1 MDSATRA
8 ARALLEAARGDE
20 QVEFEASFGPY
31 GVDEEGFR
39 RVLRALG
46 AAAGFVGRR
55 APPQL
60 DVTATTTPAR
70 LTVVGAA
77 DIEAYCRSGG
87 TATPTPTA
95 VAIEK
100 SVAME
105 PVRHPDLGLVFHAR
119 KEKRVDDVLGV
130 ARALGRA
137 PAKNFRHKQRISFT
151 SPDYAFR
158 VDCTV
163 VAQSTGA
170 APRLDAPPR
179 FEIEV
184 ELVDRVPPAN
194 ELAAQLSR
202 LLVAVYKNL
211 EASPFVVGAAEK
223 AAVLAEVRALAGAA
237 PIGPKPATL
246 TWEHLLPPTEGR
258 ISVLEGY
265 TVTDKA
271 DGDRAQLYIA
281 RDGRAFLVYGG
292 QDVRFTGMDPV
303 PALAGTLVDGEHV
316 RRWRVAAGADLVAVE
331 QTAFLAFDIYFHA
344 GEPVSAQPL
353 WGPVDAATPQAGSR
367 VARLEA
373 LAVAL
378 APASKTAFVQFRA
391 KRFFAGD
398 GADLLAAA
406 GRVLEADPPYE
417 TDGIILTPALLPVGA
432 NYESEKPSIRAVAW
446 RRALKWKPPEK
457 NSIDF
462 LVRFMGPADLGD
474 GVPRRTV
481 RLMVGAPERVSADIL
496 TVLAAV
502 AAPKR
507 GGDRYGEKEFATV
520 VLPEGARCSN
530 GDPVRDGTVIEF
542 AAEVLDGEDGGITW
556 RPLRARRD
564 KTQVLERT
572 GGIGGAANDIRV
584 AQGVLASVLHPVTSD
599 MMSGRAPVPE
609 YAAAAADEEG
619 GGALYYARDTER
631 GRLASLPMLEFHN
644 AYVKRG
650 ALIAPLARG
659 AGLRSV
665 LDIGCGKGGDLQ
677 KYLGAGF
684 TSVVGLDLAEDNLTN
699 PDDGAYVRLAEA
711 RERKHA
717 SASHMVVFSQWD
729 CSLPLTREHASH
741 VRNPTLRE
749 LNAVIFGFVPQ
760 TKVPRALARYYR
772 AAQGGFDAVSC
783 QFAIHYFFRDAA
795 ALDALCSNVATR
807 LRAGGLFV
815 GTALDALEV
824 DALFR
829 RSDTAVVKGRKDNKI
844 IWTLTKR
851 YDTLDDDPEQN
862 VGKQVLVF
870 LESINQTLPEY
881 LVDYGL
887 LRAALARHG
896 LSEPSPKTLSSLGLP
911 AASGLFSELY
921 ERAQGDDAAG
931 PRVKEALR
939 GMSPDEKR
947 WSFMN
952 RWFVFEKKSSG
963 DM

>member
-1 MDSATRA
+1 MDN
-8 ARALLEAARGDE
+8 LLEAARGDE

-60 DVTATTTPAR
+60 DVTASTPAR

-77 DIEAYCRSGG
+77 DVGAYCRSGG
-87 TATPTPTA
+87 AAAPTPTA

-100 SVAME
+100 SAVME

-119 KEKRVDDVLGV
+119 REKRVDDVVGV
-130 ARALGRA
+130 ARALARA
-137 PAKNFRHKQRISFT
+137 PSKNFRHKQRISFT
-151 SPDYAFR
+151 SPEYAFR

-170 APRLDAPPR
+170 VPRLDAPPR

-184 ELVDRVPPAN
+184 ELVDRAPPAA
-194 ELAAQLSR
+194 ELSGQLTR
-202 LLVAVYKNL
+202 LLEAVYKNL

-246 TWEHLLPPTEGR
+246 TWEHLLPPSEGR
-258 ISVLEGY
+258 VSVLEGY

-292 QDVRFTGMDPV
+292 QDVRFTGMDPT

-353 WGPVDAATPQAGSR
+353 WGPVGGGAPVEGSR

-373 LAVAL
+373 LAASL
-378 APASKTAFVQFRA
+378 ASASKAAFVQFRA

-398 GADLLAAA
+398 GDDLLAAA
-406 GRVLEADPPYE
+406 RRVLDADPPYE

-474 GVPRRTV
+474 GVARRTV

-502 AAPKR
+502 PAPKR
-507 GGDRYGEKEFATV
+507 AGDLYGEREFATV
-520 VLPEGARCSN
+520 VLQEGARCSN
-530 GDPVRDGTVIEF
+530 GDPVRDGTIVEF
-542 AAEVLDGEDGGITW
+542 TAEVLDGEITW

-599 MMSGRAPVPE
+599 MITGRAPVPE
-609 YAAAAADEEG
+609 YAAAAADE
-619 GGALYYARDTER
+619 ALYYARDTER

-644 AYVKRG
+644 AYVKKG
-650 ALIAPLARG
+650 VLIAPLARA

-729 CSLPLTREHASH
+729 CSLPIAREHAGH

-772 AAQGGFDAVSC
+772 TAQAGFDAVSC

-829 RSDTAVVKGRKDNKI
+829 RSDTAVVKGRKDNKV

-851 YDTLDDDPEQN
+851 YDTLDDD

-896 LSEPSPKTLSSLGLP
+896 LSEPSPKTLSSLGLTT
-911 AASGLFSELY
+911 ATGLFSELY

-963 DM
+963 DL